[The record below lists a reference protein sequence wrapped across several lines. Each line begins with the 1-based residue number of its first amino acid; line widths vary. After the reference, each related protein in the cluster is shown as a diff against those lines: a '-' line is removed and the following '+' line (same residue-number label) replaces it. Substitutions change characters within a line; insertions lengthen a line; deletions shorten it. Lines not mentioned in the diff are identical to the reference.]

1 METFKVKSGV
11 KKGEGGNNRKKAKAG
26 KNKKIETNQ

>member
-11 KKGEGGNNRKKAKAG
+11 KKGEGGNNRNKQKQG
-26 KNKKIETNQ
+26 KTKKIETKQ